1 MKFDAIT
8 YTLTQS
14 KIITLKILSIIPAR
28 SGSKGIPRK
37 NLVFLN
43 KIPLLEY
50 TINASINSKFISK
63 TVLSTDDNEIQN
75 FGKKFPIDVIERP
88 EKLATDDAP
97 LDKTI
102 AHVLN
107 NLKDSEKFIPDV
119 IVLLQNTSPL
129 RTSKH
134 IDEALELYF
143 AKNFDSLLSVYSSHK
158 FIWNQLD
165 DVAEPVNYDPSN
177 RPNRQ
182 DIMNVFIENGAIY
195 VTNYKSFQKTYC
207 RISGRIGL
215 YIMPE
220 ELSLEIDSSYDLFL
234 AEQLLNKK
242 E

>member
-1 MKFDAIT
+1 MDKKQRIVA
-8 YTLTQS
+8 
-14 KIITLKILSIIPAR
+14 IIPAR
-28 SGSKGIPRK
+28 GGSKGIHKK
-37 NLVFLN
+37 NLVLLN

-50 TINASINSKFISK
+50 TITASINSKFISK
-63 TVLSTDDNEIQN
+63 TILSTDDDEIQN
-75 FGKKFPIDVIERP
+75 FGKKFPIDVIKRP
-88 EKLATDDAP
+88 EKLATDDSP

-102 AHVLN
+102 EYVLN
-107 NLKDSEKFIPDV
+107 NLKGSEEFIPDV

-134 IDEALELYF
+134 IDEALDLYF
-143 AKNFDSLLSVYSSHK
+143 IKNFDSLLSVYSSHK

-165 DVAEPVNYDPSN
+165 NTAEPINYDPSN

-182 DIMNVFIENGAIY
+182 DITNEFIENGAIY
-195 VTNYKSFQKTYC
+195 ITSYESFQKTHC

>member
-1 MKFDAIT
+1 MKFVSIT
-8 YTLTQS
+8 YTLTKS
-14 KIITLKILSIIPAR
+14 RIITLKILSIIPAR
-28 SGSKGIPRK
+28 GGSKGIPRK
-37 NLVFLN
+37 NLVLLN
-43 KIPLLEY
+43 KVPLLEY
-50 TINASINSKFISK
+50 TVNASINSKFISK
-63 TVLSTDDNEIQN
+63 TVISTNDNEIQN
-75 FGKKFPIDVIERP
+75 FAKKFPIDIIERP
-88 EKLATDDAP
+88 EKLATDGAP

-102 AHVLN
+102 EYVLN
-107 NLKDSEKFIPDV
+107 KLKDSEKFIPDV
-119 IVLLQNTSPL
+119 IVLLQITSPL

-143 AKNFDSLLSVYSSHK
+143 TKNFDSLLSVYPSHK

-182 DIMNVFIENGAIY
+182 DITNEFIENGAIY
-195 VTNYKSFQKTYC
+195 ITNYESFQKKHC
-207 RISGRIGL
+207 RISGRIVL